1 MKNYAKLLEGKYAVV
16 TNGGDPCGSAI
27 VKKFALHGATVA
39 FGVRDIET
47 GERILG
53 EIAELS
59 PESFYLVLDLADR
72 DGIEEYCRKVKE
84 RFPLTTVLVNNPYA
98 DIGKTITET
107 TEEDYR
113 YFLQVNQR
121 SIMQTLRAFYGPMRD
136 NKCGSIINISSNTVF
151 KPIMGNP
158 FLTLSMGTI
167 GGLTRVTAFEGGEF
181 YVRVNEILSGILPGQ
196 SELSPCPLKIEGSHV
211 EGMADLVLF
220 LASDMSSYITGQSF
234 TVDGGARRQ
243 LFA

>member
-59 PESFYLVLDLADR
+59 PESFYLVLDLADS
-72 DGIEEYCRKVKE
+72 DGIEEFCRKVKE

-107 TEEDYR
+107 TEEATGISYR
-113 YFLQVNQR
+113 LIKKHNADP
-121 SIMQTLRAFYGPMRD
+121 SGIYGPMRD
-136 NKCGSIINISSNTVF
+136 NKCGSIINISSTRYS
-151 KPIMGNP
+151 NP
-158 FLTLSMGTI
+158 LWAIHFL
-167 GGLTRVTAFEGGEF
+167 
-181 YVRVNEILSGILPGQ
+181 P
-196 SELSPCPLKIEGSHV
+196 
-211 EGMADLVLF
+211 
-220 LASDMSSYITGQSF
+220 
-234 TVDGGARRQ
+234 
-243 LFA
+243 